1 MPRASS
7 KSPLTSLPPLPRND
21 ADAGEIVRPAL
32 AKRDVAAAM
41 ELAQAL
47 RLDASQTDRLTAA
60 VADGRRRPAVA
71 ASLLGLAADQDIA
84 EAMARLCGVP
94 LWDGPIAE
102 DPIKP
107 PAALN
112 ETYLAENHA
121 MVLADGPDGCVIGL
135 VDPGSMDL
143 RRGVEFALGRPV
155 SFHTIT
161 FDQWRAASHRGIVGT
176 AALGAGSG
184 AQADAERLKDFA
196 SDAPVVRY
204 LDGALER
211 ALAERA
217 SDLHFEQK
225 SGRCVVRM
233 RVDGALRDLEPI
245 SSAFGAGVIARAKV
259 LADLDVAST
268 RAPQDGRATLSL
280 RGRMTDLRISTT
292 PTVDGESAVL
302 RILTRQGVDFT
313 LTSLG
318 FDPPIME
325 AFEAQ
330 LRRPYGLILVT
341 GPTGSGK
348 TTTLYAALRRLATR
362 DRKVL
367 TVEDPIE
374 YVFDAINQTQ
384 VNEAAGVTFASA
396 LRAFL
401 RHDPDVILVGE
412 IRDAETARLAVQAA
426 LTGHL
431 VLATLH
437 ANDAAGAPA
446 RLADLGVERYLLAGL
461 LIGISAQRLAPKI
474 CERCAEPHVASPREA
489 AIFEAR
495 GFPPQTLRLRHAHGC
510 PACGGAGRRGRL
522 PLGEIFTLDEDLER
536 LISAGAPTADIR
548 AHLAGSTTFQ
558 PLAHDALRRAADG
571 EIAVEDAFRTIGL

>member
-1 MPRASS
+1 
-7 KSPLTSLPPLPRND
+7 
-21 ADAGEIVRPAL
+21 L
-32 AKRDVAAAM
+32 AKTDTAAAIK
-41 ELAQAL
+41 LAQAL
-47 RLDASQTDRLTAA
+47 RLDASQTERLAAA

-71 ASLLGLAADQDIA
+71 ANLLGLAADQDIA
-84 EAMARLCGVP
+84 EAMAGLYGVP
-94 LWDGPIAE
+94 LWDGP
-102 DPIKP
+102 
-107 PAALN
+107 PATELVKTPAGLN
-112 ETYLAENHA
+112 ETFLAENHA
-121 MVLADGPDGCVIGL
+121 MMLADGPDGCVVGL
-135 VDPGSMDL
+135 VDPGSMEL
-143 RRGVEFALGRPV
+143 RRGVEFALGRRV
-155 SFHTIT
+155 DFRTVA
-161 FDQWRAASHRGIVGT
+161 FDAWRAASHRGIAGA
-176 AALGAGSG
+176 AALSSGDG
-184 AQADAERLKDFA
+184 AQVADAEWLKDFA

-225 SGRCVVRM
+225 AGRCVVRM

-245 SSAFGAGVIARAKV
+245 SPAFGAGVIARAKV

-313 LTSLG
+313 LSSLG
-318 FDPPIME
+318 FDPPLME
-325 AFEAQ
+325 VFEAQ

-348 TTTLYAALRRLATR
+348 TTTLYAALRRLATP

-367 TVEDPIE
+367 TIEDPIE

-446 RLADLGVERYLLAGL
+446 RLADLGVERYLLAGM

-495 GFPPQTLRLRHAHGC
+495 GFPADTLRLRQARGC

-522 PLGEIFTLDEDLER
+522 PLGEIFTLNEDLER

-548 AHLAGSTTFQ
+548 AHLAADEAFR
-558 PLAHDALRRAADG
+558 PLSQDALRRAARG
-571 EIAVEDAFRTIGL
+571 EISIEDALRTVGL

>member
-1 MPRASS
+1 
-7 KSPLTSLPPLPRND
+7 
-21 ADAGEIVRPAL
+21 
-32 AKRDVAAAM
+32 
-41 ELAQAL
+41 
-47 RLDASQTDRLTAA
+47 
-60 VADGRRRPAVA
+60 
-71 ASLLGLAADQDIA
+71 
-84 EAMARLCGVP
+84 
-94 LWDGPIAE
+94 
-102 DPIKP
+102 
-107 PAALN
+107 
-112 ETYLAENHA
+112 
-121 MVLADGPDGCVIGL
+121 
-135 VDPGSMDL
+135 
-143 RRGVEFALGRPV
+143 
-155 SFHTIT
+155 
-161 FDQWRAASHRGIVGT
+161 
-176 AALGAGSG
+176 
-184 AQADAERLKDFA
+184 
-196 SDAPVVRY
+196 VVRY

-225 SGRCVVRM
+225 AGRCVVRM

-259 LADLDVAST
+259 LAELDVAST

-313 LTSLG
+313 LGSLG
-318 FDPPIME
+318 FDPPIIE
-325 AFEAQ
+325 ALEAQ

-348 TTTLYAALRRLATR
+348 TTTLYAALRRLASR

-367 TVEDPIE
+367 TIEDPVE

-412 IRDAETARLAVQAA
+412 IRDSETARLAVQAA

-446 RLADLGVERYLLAGL
+446 RLADLGVERYLLAGM
-461 LIGISAQRLAPKI
+461 LIGISAQRLAPKL
-474 CERCAEPHVASPREA
+474 CERCAEPHEPSPREA
-489 AIFEAR
+489 AIFAAR
-495 GFPPQTLRLRHAHGC
+495 GFPAETLRLREARGC
-510 PACGGAGRRGRL
+510 PACGGVGRRGRL

-548 AHLAGSTTFQ
+548 AHLAGDAFFR
-558 PLAHDALRRAADG
+558 PLAHDALRRAAAG
-571 EIAVEDAFRTIGL
+571 EIGVEDAFRAVGL